1 MTPLTA
7 QSRSERRLSCD
18 EILRIAQQ
26 DAEVAYRDL
35 DLRLFRISLALKE
48 NGWHV
53 DYDLVAPGFAG
64 GGPHY
69 VIDPVTGS
77 ILWKTYEQ

>member
-1 MTPLTA
+1 MTPETA
-7 QSRSERRLSCD
+7 AQNKATLPSY
-18 EILRIAQQ
+18 EILQIAHH
-26 DAEVAYRDL
+26 DAERAYRDL
-35 DLRLFRISLALKE
+35 SHFRITLALKE

-53 DYDLVAPGFAG
+53 DYDLLDPMLAG

-69 VIDPVTGS
+69 LIDPVSGA